1 MINLPDLPSL
11 LLYFSPVSQPI
22 LMPASAG
29 TNSSMWQSGSVRRH
43 LLAAALSTVLP
54 GAGQLFLGRRRKA
67 TSLFVVFLGIS
78 IAFLAFRLPHS
89 FPGLILLTWA
99 CLLLSI
105 FGICDALSGQDELSS
120 GRLSRWWLLAS
131 VPLTYLGVNLIF
143 TSLLLGSGFRALRFA
158 SSSMEPSLFAG
169 DRFIFDANYY
179 RHEPKRRGDLV
190 VMRRQGSLTVKRIVA
205 VGDDTIQ
212 GKEQQILLNGQAQP
226 EPFIQHKFPM
236 GASPELDTFGPFTV
250 PAGNYFVMGDNR
262 DISLDSRTPG
272 FGRVDAQSIVGK
284 PLYSYHFRGRPLSRE
299 LN

>member
-1 MINLPDLPSL
+1 
-11 LLYFSPVSQPI
+11 
-22 LMPASAG
+22 
-29 TNSSMWQSGSVRRH
+29 
-43 LLAAALSTVLP
+43 VLP

-67 TSLFVVFLGIS
+67 MSLFVVLLGIS

-89 FPGLILLTWA
+89 FPGFILLTWA

-179 RHEPKRRGDLV
+179 RHEPKRRGALG
-190 VMRRQGSLTVKRIVA
+190 VMRGRGSFAKTRTVA
-205 VGDDTIQ
+205 VGA
-212 GKEQQILLNGQAQP
+212 N
-226 EPFIQHKFPM
+226 
-236 GASPELDTFGPFTV
+236 
-250 PAGNYFVMGDNR
+250 
-262 DISLDSRTPG
+262 
-272 FGRVDAQSIVGK
+272 
-284 PLYSYHFRGRPLSRE
+284 
-299 LN
+299 